1 MWMPGKRWTPEEDDF
16 LKEKMGKLSIKRMAQ
31 KLNRTPIAVRARI
44 YNLGLGRTAEASGLL
59 TVSRLAKSLNV
70 DKSIVDRWVNSK
82 GLKTIKRV
90 TSLKQRVNLIDPV
103 EFWKWAEQ
111 NKDLIDFSRIEPNAI
126 PPEPEWV
133 KDARKAKPKRSL
145 KPWTTNEVA
154 KMKQLRRMGKTYRE
168 IAEILGRTK
177 VSVELKYRRLMK
189 EEKRCVRSTG

>member
-1 MWMPGKRWTPEEDDF
+1 MWMPGKRWTPEEDAF

-111 NKDLIDFSRIEPNAI
+111 NKDLIDFSRVEPNAI

-154 KMKQLRRMGKTYRE
+154 KMKQLRRMGKTYQE

>member
-1 MWMPGKRWTPEEDDF
+1 MWMPGKRWTPEEDAF
-16 LKEKMGKLSIKRMAQ
+16 LKEKIGKLSIKRMAQ

-90 TSLKQRVNLIDPV
+90 TSMKQRVNLIDPV

-154 KMKQLRRMGKTYRE
+154 KMKQLRRMGKTYQE

-189 EEKRCVRSTG
+189 EEKICVRSTG

>member
-154 KMKQLRRMGKTYRE
+154 KMKQLRRMGKTYQE

>member
-1 MWMPGKRWTPEEDDF
+1 MWMPGKRWTPEEDAF
-16 LKEKMGKLSIKRMAQ
+16 LKEKIGKLSIKRMAQ

-154 KMKQLRRMGKTYRE
+154 KMKQLRRMGKTYQE

>member
-1 MWMPGKRWTPEEDDF
+1 MWMHGKRWTPEEDDF
-16 LKEKMGKLSIKRMAQ
+16 LKEKMGKLSIKRMAK

-154 KMKQLRRMGKTYRE
+154 KMKQLRRMGKTYQE

-189 EEKRCVRSTG
+189 EEKRCVRSIG

>member
-1 MWMPGKRWTPEEDDF
+1 MWMPGKRWTPEEDAF
-16 LKEKMGKLSIKRMAQ
+16 LKEKLGRLSIKRMAQ

-154 KMKQLRRMGKTYRE
+154 KMKQLRRMGKTYQE

>member
-1 MWMPGKRWTPEEDDF
+1 MWMPGKRWTPEEDAF

-90 TSLKQRVNLIDPV
+90 TSMKQRVNLIDPV

-154 KMKQLRRMGKTYRE
+154 KMKQLRRMGKTYQE

>member
-1 MWMPGKRWTPEEDDF
+1 MWMPGKRWTPEEDAF

-154 KMKQLRRMGKTYRE
+154 KMKQLRRMGKTYQE

>member
-1 MWMPGKRWTPEEDDF
+1 MWMHGKRWTPEEDDF

-154 KMKQLRRMGKTYRE
+154 KMKQLRRMGKTYQE

-189 EEKRCVRSTG
+189 EEKRCVRSIG